1 MFKIDA
7 ETGQVSLARSG
18 LNYEERS
25 VYELGIEVTDVDPA
39 SRKPQGLKG
48 TTTLTVSV
56 KDMNEKVRGWWR
68 WRG

>member
-48 TTTLTVSV
+48 TTTLTVS
-56 KDMNEKVRGWWR
+56 E
-68 WRG
+68 